1 MLHNHIDS
9 ASSFPFR
16 DTDRPGHE
24 ECTGCGIC
32 TLPCPVWHQTRDIML
47 TCYGRARALQGGA
60 SLEELRRSLMACVL
74 CGACEAVCPV
84 GIDSVGM
91 TIDLRAILAKK
102 GISPLTELP
111 ALRESKSTGAETRPA
126 GQGPALFLPNVTLRA
141 NGMVKRIQR
150 LLGNNGIVQTA
161 ADDGSDIAAALE
173 AGLEPA
179 AERMER
185 FIRSLA
191 GAKEL
196 IVTQGLLHR
205 SLRKWLP
212 GVRVSGLGESLLRRD
227 IIRNNL
233 RPTDLLVIETR
244 GFHADHD
251 RLVQE
256 YDALRREVGCVM
268 NLDLQRIA
276 IPTGAV
282 SLQNGLHM
290 NIVDAYEQVRLIL
303 DGHRIDRIVAE
314 CPEDPVLFKKVTR
327 LRVIHISELAP
338 AEEDI

>member
-1 MLHNHIDS
+1 MSRNHTDS
-9 ASSFPFR
+9 TYSFPFR
-16 DTDRPGHE
+16 DVDRPGYE
-24 ECTGCGIC
+24 ECTGCGVC
-32 TLPCPVWHQTRDIML
+32 TLPCPVWHQTHDIML

-84 GIDSVGM
+84 GIDSVGI

-111 ALRESKSTGAETRPA
+111 VLRESMSLGAETKPA
-126 GQGPALFLPNVTLRA
+126 GQDPALFLPNITLRA

-150 LLGNNGIVQTA
+150 LLGNNGIIQTA

-173 AGLEPA
+173 TGLEPA
-179 AERMER
+179 AKRVER
-185 FIRSLA
+185 FIQSLA

-282 SLQNGLHM
+282 SLQNGLHI
-290 NIVDAYEQVRLIL
+290 NVVDPYKQVHLIL
-303 DGHRIDRIVAE
+303 DGRRIDRIVVE
-314 CPEDPVLFKKVTR
+314 CPEDLVLFKKVAQQ
-327 LRVIHISELAP
+327 RVIHMSELP
-338 AEEDI
+338 LAEEDI

>member
-1 MLHNHIDS
+1 
-9 ASSFPFR
+9 
-16 DTDRPGHE
+16 
-24 ECTGCGIC
+24 
-32 TLPCPVWHQTRDIML
+32 
-47 TCYGRARALQGGA
+47 
-60 SLEELRRSLMACVL
+60 MACVL

-84 GIDSVGM
+84 GIDSVGI

-111 ALRESKSTGAETRPA
+111 ALRESMSLGAETKPA
-126 GQGPALFLPNVTLRA
+126 GQGPALFLPNITLRA

-150 LLGNNGIVQTA
+150 LLGNNGIIQTA

-173 AGLEPA
+173 TGLEPA
-179 AERMER
+179 AKRVER
-185 FIRSLA
+185 FIQSLA

-276 IPTGAV
+276 IPTGSV
-282 SLQNGLHM
+282 SLQNGLHI
-290 NIVDAYEQVRLIL
+290 NVVDPYKQVHLIL
-303 DGHRIDRIVAE
+303 DGRRIDRIVVE
-314 CPEDPVLFKKVTR
+314 CPEDLVLFKKVVQQ
-327 LRVIHISELAP
+327 RVIHMSELP
-338 AEEDI
+338 LAEEDI